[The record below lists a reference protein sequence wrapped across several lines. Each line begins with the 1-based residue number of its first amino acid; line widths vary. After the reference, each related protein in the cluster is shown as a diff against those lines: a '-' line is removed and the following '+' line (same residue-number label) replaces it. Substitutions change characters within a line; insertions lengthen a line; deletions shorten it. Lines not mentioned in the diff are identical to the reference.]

1 MKQPIH
7 TPIPTQQVPQPIE
20 QPIHTEVPL
29 HPIWEHPIPH
39 VSESYEEIRQLHSG
53 SLNELD

>member
-29 HPIWEHPIPH
+29 HPIWEHPIPP
-39 VSESYEEIRQLHSG
+39 SSSSKEE
-53 SLNELD
+53 